1 MSNRYIDIGDD
12 TVVFNIA
19 SDGTEVLQI
28 LPPTATA
35 SLPAATAVPA
45 GTLVYDTTAGK
56 YKFSTGS
63 AYETI
68 TST

>member
-1 MSNRYIDIGDD
+1 MRVIDLGASD
-12 TVVFNIA
+12 TVVLNITRN
-19 SDGTEVLQI
+19 GTSVMQI

-45 GTLVYDTTAGK
+45 GTLVYDSTTGK

-63 AYETI
+63 AYEAI
-68 TST
+68 TSA